1 MRPGAV
7 LLAVLAALLLA
18 APAADAAKRPIV
30 GIGDQKISMFEDPRF
45 KWLGLRHARLVVP
58 WYVAVGAENKRER
71 SYVDEWMNSARR
83 AKVSP
88 VVGFGHGFAGK
99 MRTYL
104 PKRTEFR
111 RAAAAFRKRYPW
123 VRTYIAWNEAN
134 HCSQPTCKRPE
145 RAAQYFDALR
155 SVCRRCTVVAPA
167 VLDQP
172 NMVRWLARFRKAARS
187 KPRIYALHNYLDV
200 NRLRS
205 RGTRRLL
212 RAIPRS
218 AKVWVAETGGVVA
231 RTHFR
236 KKADFPENPTR
247 AGKVT
252 TYALELG
259 RKHPQITR
267 VYLYH
272 WNIHKYDASWDSGLI
287 DQLGKARPGF
297 DALARFRGKDPA
309 KAPKP
314 PPPPPPRD
322 DSPIAEN
329 RPPAEN
335 QGPSGGNGQPDNEA
349 QQPPP
354 QEPPPPPSCGLPVCL
369 PTPVLGLLR

>member
-1 MRPGAV
+1 VAR
-7 LLAVLAALLLA
+7 AL
-18 APAADAAKRPIV
+18 PQGGQV
-30 GIGDQKISMFEDPRF
+30 
-45 KWLGLRHARLVVP
+45 
-58 WYVAVGAENKRER
+58 
-71 SYVDEWMNSARR
+71 
-83 AKVSP
+83 
-88 VVGFGHGFAGK
+88 
-99 MRTYL
+99 
-104 PKRTEFR
+104 
-111 RAAAAFRKRYPW
+111 
-123 VRTYIAWNEAN
+123 
-134 HCSQPTCKRPE
+134 
-145 RAAQYFDALR
+145 
-155 SVCRRCTVVAPA
+155 
-167 VLDQP
+167 
-172 NMVRWLARFRKAARS
+172 

-212 RAIPRS
+212 KAIPRS
-218 AKVWVAETGGVVA
+218 ATVWVAETGGVVA

-252 TYALELG
+252 TYALELA

-287 DQLGKARPGF
+287 DQQGVARPGF
-297 DALARFRGKDPA
+297 DALARFRGKDPS

-314 PPPPPPRD
+314 AAPAQPPRD
-322 DSPIAEN
+322 EPPIAEN

-335 QGPSGGNGQPDNEA
+335 QNPNGGAGQPDNEPQ

-354 QEPPPPPSCGLPVCL
+354 PQPPPPPSCGLPVCL
-369 PTPVLGLLR
+369 PTPPLGLLR